1 MNRKLAGLLALA
13 MLAACGGG
21 GGNAGSITPAA
32 PGPQSA
38 NVSSSANGVHLTPF
52 HGAAELANFEWGKAM
67 LERMHFVAPTQV
79 GGLAV
84 DVQVRMRDPH
94 GLAMYALSAS
104 DPKSPNFRR
113 FLTPQEIGDRFGA
126 SKDDYESVARY
137 FAKLGMR
144 VGMWPQREVLSVTG
158 TLPQF
163 SRAFNTPFG
172 TYIYGKQTV
181 IGPTGTPHFST
192 ALPVASVMHLQTYD
206 SRRGYNI
213 RGTFANFA
221 GLYAADDRQRIR
233 LQRCVRRRLHRRRH
247 QRGSQRN
254 RSDLAKRYGALLV
267 ALPRVRRDGRSSQR
281 VAAAAEQ
288 TERPHRNRRTGD
300 DPYPAGLTGA
310 PPVTAPCRL
319 PKFPTPPNYNKC
331 NPEDIEAQ
339 LDSQQVAGPRA
350 RRDRAVLPGV
360 QPADLLDEEWHRR
373 QEQQGRKLSE
383 GRLPLPAD
391 RHLAC
396 RRLAAAIDCRT
407 IEPTRCR

>member
-52 HGAAELANFEWGKAM
+52 HGAPALANFEWGKAM

-79 GGLAV
+79 GALAV

-137 FAKLGMR
+137 FAKLGMH

-163 SRAFNTPFG
+163 SRAFQHPVRNLHLREADG
-172 TYIYGKQTV
+172 HRADGNAALLDGASGG
-181 IGPTGTPHFST
+181 IGD
-192 ALPVASVMHLQTYD
+192 ASSDLRLA
-206 SRRGYNI
+206 SRVQYPRHVCELRRVY
-213 RGTFANFA
+213 TS
-221 GLYAADDRQRIR
+221 DDR
-233 LQRCVRRRLHRRRH
+233 
-247 QRGSQRN
+247 
-254 RSDLAKRYGALLV
+254 
-267 ALPRVRRDGRSSQR
+267 
-281 VAAAAEQ
+281 
-288 TERPHRNRRTGD
+288 
-300 DPYPAGLTGA
+300 
-310 PPVTAPCRL
+310 
-319 PKFPTPPNYNKC
+319 
-331 NPEDIEAQ
+331 
-339 LDSQQVAGPRA
+339 
-350 RRDRAVLPGV
+350 
-360 QPADLLDEEWHRR
+360 
-373 QEQQGRKLSE
+373 
-383 GRLPLPAD
+383 
-391 RHLAC
+391 
-396 RRLAAAIDCRT
+396 
-407 IEPTRCR
+407 